1 MFVAVENEN
10 DNTPLTDLPVYYAS
24 IPENSG
30 SGKVVL
36 ELTATDLDAD
46 PNKKIFYK
54 ITAGNPE
61 SYFTIDSESGE
72 ENKFHISRKNDFQKK
87 ILFII

>member
-1 MFVAVENEN
+1 M
-10 DNTPLTDLPVYYAS
+10 
-24 IPENSG
+24 
-30 SGKVVL
+30 VL

-61 SYFTIDSESGE
+61 SYFSIDSESGE
-72 ENKFHISRKNDFQKK
+72 EIDFISPKNDSKFF
-87 ILFII
+87 LFKE